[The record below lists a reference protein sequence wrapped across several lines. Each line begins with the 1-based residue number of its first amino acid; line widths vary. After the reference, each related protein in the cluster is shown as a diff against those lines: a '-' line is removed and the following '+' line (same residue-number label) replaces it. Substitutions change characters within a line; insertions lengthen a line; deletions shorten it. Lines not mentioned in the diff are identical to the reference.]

1 MRTISAQ
8 DRPPI
13 STCCWPNAE
22 PMNLLGL
29 IGILA
34 GLGLLVWFAFHGWS
48 VLLLAPLAA
57 MVAALFAGE
66 PLLAHWTQTFMGSA
80 ATFLAQFFPI
90 FLLGALF
97 GKLMEDSGSVTAI
110 AEFMIG
116 RLGAGRAILA
126 VVLAGAIVTYGG
138 VSLFVAFFVLA
149 PMARNLFRSANI
161 PRRLMPAAI
170 VLGTSTFTMS
180 ALPGTPSIQNAIPMP
195 FFGTT
200 PFAAPGLGIIASA
213 VMLGFGLWWMHREET
228 RARSM
233 GEGYGA
239 EATVSADGAADDEL
253 VRERATTAREFD
265 PAEMH
270 HGGRS
275 VSVPP
280 AVFAALPLVVVVAV
294 NLLMSLVV
302 LPRLDF
308 SYLADERWGATT
320 ISGVA
325 GVWSVVV
332 ALAAAIATVILC
344 NRPRLPSLRQSM
356 DAGANA
362 SVLPALSV
370 ASLVGFGAVIAALP
384 AFEIVRDWVLAIEGG
399 PLVSLAVATNVLA
412 ALTGSASGGLTIA
425 LDALGQ
431 TYMTIATQ
439 TGLSPALMHRVAVI
453 GSGTLDILPHNGAVV
468 TLLAICGSTH
478 RESYFDIVIVGI
490 ISAILALVA
499 VIVLGSLFGSF

>member
-1 MRTISAQ
+1 MG
-8 DRPPI
+8 
-13 STCCWPNAE
+13 
-22 PMNLLGL
+22 LLG
-29 IGILA
+29 ILV
-34 GLGLLVWFAFHGWS
+34 GLALLVLFAFRGWS
-48 VLLLAPLAA
+48 VLLLAPAA
-57 MVAALFAGE
+57 ALVAAAFGRE
-66 PLLAHWTQTFMGSA
+66 PLLANWTQVFMGSA
-80 ATFLAQFFPI
+80 ARFLAQFFPI
-90 FLLGALF
+90 FLLGAIF
-97 GKLMEDSGSVTAI
+97 GKLMDDSRSVSAV
-110 AEFMIG
+110 ADFMTKS
-116 RLGAGRAILA
+116 LGESRVILA
-126 VVLAGAIVTYGG
+126 VVLAGAFVTYGG
-138 VSLFVAFFVLA
+138 VSLFVAVFVLS
-149 PMARNLFRSANI
+149 PMAQALFRAAAI

-200 PFAAPGLGIIASA
+200 PFAAPGLGIIAA
-213 VMLGFGLWWMHREET
+213 AIMLGFGLWWLR
-228 RARSM
+228 RAEAAARRA

-239 EATVSADGAADDEL
+239 GASVSADRGADEEL

-265 PAEMH
+265 PAEIH
-270 HGGRS
+270 HGHHS
-275 VSVPP
+275 DSAPP
-280 AVFAALPLVVVVAV
+280 ILFATLPLVVVVIV

-308 SYLADERWGATT
+308 SFLAEERWGATS
-320 ISGVA
+320 ISAVA
-325 GVWSVVV
+325 GVWSVIV
-332 ALAAAIATVILC
+332 ALAAAIIIVILC
-344 NRPRLPSLRQSM
+344 NRGRFPALRQSM

-384 AFEIVRDWVLAIEGG
+384 AFTIVRDWVLGIEGG

-431 TYMTIATQ
+431 TYMTIAAQ

-468 TLLAICGSTH
+468 TLLAVCGATH
-478 RESYFDIVIVGI
+478 RESYFDIAMVGI
-490 ISAILALVA
+490 VSAIFALVA
-499 VIVLGSLFGSF
+499 VILLGTAFGSF